1 MKKKK
6 KMAHIKE
13 EKKTQRK
20 NVTYDTQ
27 INRGDSGFYVFLSK
41 VLIVDQYQPISQI
54 NCNTCFA

>member
-1 MKKKK
+1 MT
-6 KMAHIKE
+6 HIKE

-41 VLIVDQYQPISQI
+41 VLIVDQYQPILQI